1 MKKILLRFGAY
12 ENITPSGMDGTMLQ
26 FRFSKVD
33 SSLFGLPAEPEA
45 TTWHSL
51 KVSVANGTD
60 WADDKSA
67 LAKILFKLG
76 APSIIDAMSDE
87 GDLPKE
93 IPFFVHHQDRPCDP
107 DTLSDSEEIII
118 EVELPSR
125 RTRNIKLICAE
136 TNP

>member
-1 MKKILLRFGAY
+1 MNNIRLRFGAY
-12 ENITPSGMDGTMLQ
+12 ENITPSGMDGIMFQ

-33 SSLFGLPAEPEA
+33 SSLVGLPAEQGA

-51 KVSVANGTD
+51 KVSVANGID

-67 LAKILFKLG
+67 LAKILFELG
-76 APSIIDAMSDE
+76 APSIIGSMSDE

-93 IPFFVHHQDRPCDP
+93 ISFFAKNQSRPYDP
-107 DTLSDSEEIII
+107 DTLCDSDKIII
-118 EVELPSR
+118 EVELPSK
-125 RTRNIKLICAE
+125 RTHKIKLICAE